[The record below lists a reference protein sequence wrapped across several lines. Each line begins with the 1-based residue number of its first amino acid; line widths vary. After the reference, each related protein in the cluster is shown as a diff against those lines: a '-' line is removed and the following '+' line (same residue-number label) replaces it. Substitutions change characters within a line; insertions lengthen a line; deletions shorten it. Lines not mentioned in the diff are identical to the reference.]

1 MPQMRSI
8 GGNCSTDKTAAAY
21 WGSSIVI
28 SEFRWGFC
36 RGRRSVG
43 VEGIGK
49 S

>member
-1 MPQMRSI
+1 MRSI
-8 GGNCSTDKTAAAY
+8 GGNCSIDKSIAY
-21 WGSSIVI
+21 WGSNIVI